1 MVSIKF
7 EIDDLVN
14 VSLDKICNERG
25 QKKEILIRTLITDH
39 LDRNAHQS
47 LTKKIKDADFQNLRG
62 MIDEDLGC

>member
-39 LDRNAHQS
+39 LDRNTPQV
-47 LTKKIKDADFQNLRG
+47 LTKRIQDADFQNLKD